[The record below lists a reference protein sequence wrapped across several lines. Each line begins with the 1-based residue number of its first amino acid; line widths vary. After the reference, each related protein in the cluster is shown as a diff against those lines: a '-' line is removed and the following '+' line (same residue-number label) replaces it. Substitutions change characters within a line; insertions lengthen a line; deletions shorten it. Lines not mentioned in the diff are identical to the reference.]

1 MPYATQA
8 DIAEIYGEE
17 TLPLLAG
24 AEERT
29 IDAARVNR
37 ALSEVSLLI
46 DSYPRRALQ
55 PAHSPQPANPG
66 AGGGRLG
73 CCATGLKRSAHD

>member
-8 DIAEIYGEE
+8 DIVEIYGEE
-17 TLPLLAG
+17 TLPLLDG

-46 DSYPRRALQ
+46 DSYLGGRYSPPIAPNPPILVQVAVDLAVARLSRRA
-55 PAHSPQPANPG
+55 
-66 AGGGRLG
+66 
-73 CCATGLKRSAHD
+73 HD

>member
-17 TLPLLAG
+17 ILPLLAG

-46 DSYPRRALQ
+46 DSTLGGR
-55 PAHSPQPANPG
+55 PAHSPQSANPG
-66 AGGGRLG
+66 AGGARLG
-73 CCATGLKRSAHD
+73 GCTTVPQRS

>member
-17 TLPLLAG
+17 ILPLLAG

-46 DSYPRRALQ
+46 DSTL
-55 PAHSPQPANPG
+55 
-66 AGGGRLG
+66 GGRYSLPI
-73 CCATGLKRSAHD
+73 APNPPILVQVALDLAVARLSRSAHD